1 MDESQNS
8 YDECEK
14 PDQKRVHS
22 ILFHLC
28 KLQKNKNKFVKTE
41 SRSFIA
47 WTAGGY
53 GKEGGRDCLQRG
65 TRKLFR
71 VLDTFIIL
79 IVVIFHKCVHMPKF
93 TKFYTLNICGLF
105 MSVYLSKFVFQKHTH
120 TKGEPKGTQGSRRV
134 QMEGSVS

>member
-1 MDESQNS
+1 M
-8 YDECEK
+8 
-14 PDQKRVHS
+14 
-22 ILFHLC
+22 
-28 KLQKNKNKFVKTE
+28 
-41 SRSFIA
+41 
-47 WTAGGY
+47 
-53 GKEGGRDCLQRG
+53 QRG

-120 TKGEPKGTQGSRRV
+120 EKREPKGHKV
-134 QMEGSVS
+134 LEGFRWRAVFLNLGFPLKSLSPDAPDQ